1 MRLNWLLVITWGIV
15 VTMSILVWEIL
26 IKLFI

>member
-15 VTMSILVWEIL
+15 VTMSILVWGIL

>member
-15 VTMSILVWEIL
+15 VTMSILVWGIF